1 MKRYTNVLLIL
12 IIINIIS
19 YTSAYSQEYTHKRY
33 NTENGLPANETF
45 HIIQDKK
52 GFIWIAHNQGVSKYN
67 GYSFT
72 NFDTEDNLP
81 ENTTLEI
88 FEDKKGRIWFISL
101 MGKLSWFSNNKIHT
115 YKYNEII
122 NRYTNNSTSPV
133 KQSFYV
139 DNNDNVYISF
149 YNMPIIKID
158 KEGKLQELKHN
169 NKILNI
175 KKIDSTKTLFSSHMQ
190 TLDSI
195 LIDNGR
201 NVTALYTGHIDSNG
215 KIKISCMPYGNGYIF
230 SFANRSMIIKNN
242 QIADIKITKTEQIW
256 ASADNG
262 GNIWISNMWN
272 GIKAYKDRLL
282 KVPEF
287 HILKQKTV
295 TSVLNDSEGGYWFTT
310 LNDGIFYYP
319 SLLIKSITTLD
330 RLKAKSISQ
339 IEPHNG
345 VVYFAGNHSE
355 LYTYN
360 DTSFTVS
367 HYSHKHH
374 KQYRMI
380 KNLKNTLII
389 SSYGNNLQTTF
400 VKNSKILHKE
410 NTIFYDAVEL
420 RNNFLLYNQKI
431 TQFNRTNFVL
441 NDLSKN
447 IGKVNSVLKHSDSI
461 YYIGTR
467 SGLLIQNTNNNSVT
481 TAYSSITKGKNI
493 VTLEKDIYGNIY
505 AGTKNSGVLIFNND
519 KKVILDSKSGLTNNC
534 INSIKCINDT
544 IWVATN
550 YGLNR
555 IKLNPENQ
563 SIISNGIFTKEDG
576 LSSNQVLDIEI
587 YKNKV
592 YTGTGKGL
600 SVFNTDLC
608 VKNTTPPPV
617 YIKGIKVMNR
627 DTTLLK
633 QYHFPYNKNNIE
645 ISFVGLN
652 YKRDKALKYKYRLK
666 GASNIWKETT
676 NTYIQYPF
684 LSHGDFIFQVV
695 AINNS
700 GVESSKAAELSIT
713 IEKPYYRTPLFFIII
728 ALSTIVII
736 SLIAWLI
743 FYIRLREARKADNLE
758 KQLNYYRQK
767 ALSAQMN
774 PHFLY
779 NSLNSVQNYI
789 LKNDKIKSS
798 DYLSK
803 FGLLMR
809 RILTNSES
817 PLIKLSEEVMALKL
831 YIDMELMR
839 FDNSFEYT
847 IDIDNDI
854 SIDNI
859 MVPPLIIQPYVE
871 NAIHHGLRLQEGDKQ
886 LKIRITK
893 NDNRIHIQIIDNGI
907 GRNMANKIKSQS
919 PNEHVS
925 YGTNITKKRLSLLK
939 ELHRRS
945 VSVTTKDIVDENS
958 NPSGTM
964 VSIVIEI
971 ERYEL

>member
-1 MKRYTNVLLIL
+1 MKRYTNTLLIL
-12 IIINIIS
+12 IIITILS
-19 YTSAYSQEYTHKRY
+19 CSSVYSQEYTYKRY

-67 GYSFT
+67 GYRFA

-101 MGKLSWFSNNKIHT
+101 MGKLSWFYNNKIHT
-115 YKYNEII
+115 YKYNKLITK
-122 NRYTNNSTSPV
+122 YTNNSTSPI

-149 YNMPIIKID
+149 YNMPVIRID
-158 KEGKLQELKHN
+158 KNGNLQELKHN

-175 KKIDSTKTLFSSHMQ
+175 KEIDSTKTLFSSHMQ
-190 TLDSI
+190 VLDSI
-195 LIDNGR
+195 FIDNGK
-201 NVTALYTGHIDSNG
+201 NISSLYTGHIKSNG
-215 KIKISCMPYGNGYIF
+215 KIKISCMPYDNGYIF
-230 SFANRSMIIKNN
+230 SFANNSIIINNN
-242 QIADIKITKTEQIW
+242 QIVNIKTTETEQIW
-256 ASADNG
+256 ASLDNNG
-262 GNIWISNMWN
+262 KIWISNMWN
-272 GIKAYKDRLL
+272 GIKAYKDTPLN
-282 KVPEF
+282 VPEF
-287 HILKQKTV
+287 HILKHKTV

-310 LNDGIFYYP
+310 LNDGVFYYP

-330 RLKAKSISQ
+330 GLKAKSISQ
-339 IEPHNG
+339 VESYNEKI
-345 VVYFAGNHSE
+345 YFGGNHSE

-360 DTSFTVS
+360 DTLFTIS
-367 HYSHKHH
+367 EYMHKHH

-380 KNLKNTLII
+380 KSLKNTLII
-389 SSYGNNLQTTF
+389 SSYGNNLQTSF
-400 VKNSKILHKE
+400 IKDNKILNRK
-410 NTIFYDAVEL
+410 NTIFYDAVSL
-420 RNNFLLYNQKI
+420 KNNFLLYNQKI
-431 TQFNRTNFVL
+431 TLLNRANLKF
-441 NDLSKN
+441 NDLSGN
-447 IGKVNSVLKHSDSI
+447 IGKINSVLKYSDSI
-461 YYIGTR
+461 CYIGTR

-481 TAYSSITKGKNI
+481 RKYNSITKDINI
-493 VTLEKDIYGNIY
+493 VTLEKDMYGNIY
-505 AGTKNSGVLIFNND
+505 AGTKNSGIFIFNNNREA
-519 KKVILDSKSGLTNNC
+519 ILDSKSGLTSNC
-534 INSIKCINDT
+534 VNSIKCTNDT
-544 IWVATN
+544 VWVATN
-550 YGLNR
+550 NGLNR
-555 IKLNPENQ
+555 IKLNQKELN
-563 SIISNGIFTKEDG
+563 IISNDIFTKEDG
-576 LSSNQVLDIEI
+576 LSSNQILDIEI
-587 YKNKV
+587 YKNRL
-592 YTGTGKGL
+592 YIGTGRGL
-600 SVFNTDLC
+600 SIFSTNLC
-608 VKNTTPPPV
+608 EKNTTPPPI
-617 YIKGIKVMNR
+617 YIKGVKIMNR
-627 DTTLLK
+627 DTSIQR
-633 QYHFPYNKNNIE
+633 QYNIPYNKNSIE
-645 ISFVGLN
+645 ISFIGLN
-652 YKRDKALKYKYRLK
+652 YKRDKPLKYKYRLK
-666 GASNIWKETT
+666 GANSTWKETT

-684 LSHGDFIFQVV
+684 LSHGDFIFQVI

-728 ALSTIVII
+728 ALSTIII
-736 SLIAWLI
+736 ITLIAWLI
-743 FYIRLREARKADNLE
+743 FYVRLREARKSDNLE

-817 PLIKLSEEVMALKL
+817 PLIKLSEEIMALKL

-893 NDNRIHIQIIDNGI
+893 NDNRIHIHIIDNGI
-907 GRNMANKIKSQS
+907 GRNTSNKIKAESS
-919 PNEHVS
+919 SEHIS

-939 ELHRRS
+939 ELHKRN

-958 NPSGTM
+958 NPSGT
-964 VSIVIEI
+964 IVLIIIETD
-971 ERYEL
+971 RYEL